1 MTDPSK
7 AGKPLG
13 RAVTVNHR
21 KFSAGGFG
29 YGLRQEF
36 VRAVVS
42 VAAPPDMALSAVD
55 AALSA
60 AIPRSDADSG
70 KLSTLPERLVAWT
83 AELQRAAGQPVFD
96 RGRVVGMGGP
106 GRYVLALPAINVE
119 AASEALLIVA
129 DLIADVLDDG
139 VAAARIVE
147 EARKKVDEFVAR
159 HASVRTGGS
168 NTPHFLRAAYDRK
181 LPWFRLTAEVF
192 QIGMGSRARWIES
205 TLTDVTPA
213 ISMRL
218 ARNKIAAADLLRQ
231 AGLPVPKHELA
242 RSASEAVAAA
252 SRIGYPVVVKPADRD
267 GGVAVAAGL
276 VDDAGVVQAYE
287 TARQFSTNVM
297 VEKHV
302 DGRDYRL
309 VVHDG
314 RMIWALERVP
324 GGVTGDG
331 VSTVAQLVE
340 RLNQEPARAKRADAP
355 LKPVVFD
362 REAAELLSGYGMTVQ
377 SVPAAG
383 DRVRLRRAANV
394 ATGGTPEAA
403 FDQVHPDNAR
413 LAERAAN
420 ALRLDLAGIDLLIPD
435 ISRSWKETG
444 AAICEVNAQP
454 TIGNTTSKHLYG
466 QILKRLVQEDGRI
479 PIAVV
484 AGADEGSPVPVL
496 VGRILTA
503 AGLRTA
509 VVPSRGRSEDFF
521 DAARWALIDRATD
534 ALVVAVSHRSV
545 LTRCLPFDRC
555 TTIVLEGTRFE
566 GDDGSE
572 ATFNHLVRMLLPVS
586 LKGVVID
593 SRQTAWRRVAGS
605 LRNARVV
612 LSSAGAEMAAVREH
626 VGAGHDAV
634 VVDRSDGGYRLLVGG
649 EAIDLASLA
658 RDGGQRIDC
667 APEDAALAAAAAF
680 SMGYGADVIRRGL
693 ADVNLTKAGAAA

>member
-1 MTDPSK
+1 MTDHSMT
-7 AGKPLG
+7 GKPLG

-21 KFSAGGFG
+21 EFSAGGFG

-60 AIPRSDADSG
+60 AIPRSDADAG
-70 KLSTLPERLVAWT
+70 KLSTLPELLVAWT

-96 RGRVVGMGGP
+96 QGRVVGMGGP
-106 GRYVLALPAINVE
+106 GRYVLALPAINVA

-129 DLIADVLDDG
+129 DLIADLLDGD
-139 VAAARIVE
+139 VAEALAVE
-147 EARKKVDEFVAR
+147 EARKKVDDFVAR

-192 QIGMGSRARWIES
+192 QIGMGSRARWLES

-213 ISMRL
+213 VSMRL
-218 ARNKIAAADLLRQ
+218 ARSKIAAADVLRQ
-231 AGLPVPKHELA
+231 AGLPVPRHELVW
-242 RSASEAVAAA
+242 SAAEAVAAA
-252 SRIGYPVVVKPADRD
+252 TRIGYPVVVKPADRD

-276 VDDAGVVQAYE
+276 ADDAGVVQGYE
-287 TARQFSTNVM
+287 TAREASRHVM

-355 LKPVVFD
+355 LKPLVFD
-362 REAAELLSGYGMTVQ
+362 REAAELLAGYGMTLQ

-403 FDQVHPDNAR
+403 FDRVHPDNAR
-413 LAERAAN
+413 LAERAAA
-420 ALRLDLAGIDLLIPD
+420 ALRLDLAGIDLLISD

-466 QILKRLVQEDGRI
+466 QILNRLVQTDGRI
-479 PIAVV
+479 PIAMVV
-484 AGADEGSPVPVL
+484 GAGAGSPVPLL
-496 VGRILTA
+496 VGWILTA

-509 VVPSRGRSEDFF
+509 AVPPPDRPSDFF
-521 DAARWALIDRATD
+521 GMARAALINRDTD
-534 ALVVAVSHRSV
+534 AMVVAISDISV
-545 LTRCLPFDRC
+545 LKSCLPFDRC
-555 TTIVLEGTRFE
+555 TTIVLAGTRFE
-566 GDDGSE
+566 GGDGGE
-572 ATFNHLVRMLLPVS
+572 ATFNHMARMLLPAS
-586 LKGVVID
+586 LKGVVVD
-593 SRQTAWRRVAGS
+593 SRQTAWRRVADS

-612 LSSAGAEMAAVREH
+612 LASGGAEMPAVRAH
-626 VGAGHDAV
+626 VKAGRDAV
-634 VVDRSDGGYRLLVGG
+634 VVDRSGGGHRLMVGG

-658 RDGGQRIDC
+658 RDGGRRIDC
-667 APEDAALAAAAAF
+667 TPEDIALAAAAAL
-680 SMGYGADVIRRGL
+680 SMGYGADVIRLGL
-693 ADVNLTKAGAAA
+693 TGVNLAETGAAA